1 MEESAFKLPLEIL
14 LSIAE
19 LTPLR
24 DLVHLLKAIPTV
36 GKQLPTKQIQAQDEN
51 GDNILHFLAEIGYDD
66 LILLYREALDPLH
79 IANYAG
85 MTPLHKAAANSNY
98 GTVAVLLDLGSNIS
112 ALDNRNESAL
122 HYSIHAGTSISQS
135 IIRLLLSRNADVT
148 LPNIGDFTPLHGAV
162 ISHQDPTII
171 QLLIDSGAHV
181 NARAGRKRWT
191 PIFYAARFSH
201 ETPGEVLASAGADL
215 EGRMEQSQD
224 HLFSRQRGIDILKV
238 LLRAGADLTVRD
250 KEDRTILMETAR
262 LGADDSVRLLLK
274 AGANVDEVD
283 GQSRTALFHAVM
295 RGNRSTAKRL
305 MEAGA
310 NIWGRD
316 ESGRSV
322 VEIANW
328 YGNDELAKMLQRAQR
343 MRPWGYLREKAG

>member
-1 MEESAFKLPLEIL
+1 MEESALKLPLEIL

-36 GKQLPTKQIQAQDEN
+36 GKQLPTKQLQAQDEN

-112 ALDNRNESAL
+112 ALE
-122 HYSIHAGTSISQS
+122 SISQS

-224 HLFSRQRGIDILKV
+224 HLFSRQRGVDILKV